1 MTDLRKKRERAV
13 HTAFE
18 DVLGGMRVSE
28 QGGQTASSVGEDTMD
43 GAHLA
48 DLLEQNF
55 AKLDPNKNGITKDE
69 LVKAMLTPWEFS
81 VDEYTM
87 LKLLGKYFDTII
99 HMSDDEQGPETR
111 ITEMDKDVLIQFL
124 RYGGMTLKQLQV
136 WRSADDT
143 PDS

>member
-1 MTDLRKKRERAV
+1 MTEPRKLKEQAV

-18 DVLGGMRVSE
+18 DVLGGLRVSE
-28 QGGQTASSVGEDTMD
+28 HELPKGTTVGEDTMD

-48 DLLEQNF
+48 SLLEMNF
-55 AKLDPNKNGITKDE
+55 SKLDPNNNGITKEE
-69 LVKAMLTPWEFS
+69 LAKAMLTPWEYS

-99 HMSDDEQGPETR
+99 HMSDDEQGPETV

-124 RYGGMTLKQLQV
+124 RFGGMTLKQLQV
-136 WRSADDT
+136 WRSADNT
-143 PDS
+143 PDA

>member
-1 MTDLRKKRERAV
+1 MTEPRKKKERAV

-18 DVLGGMRVSE
+18 DVLGGLRVSE
-28 QGGQTASSVGEDTMD
+28 HDVSKASSVGEDTMD

-48 DLLEQNF
+48 SLLELNF
-55 AKLDPNKNGITKDE
+55 AKLDPNKNGITKEE
-69 LVKAMLTPWEFS
+69 LAKALLTPWEFS

-124 RYGGMTLKQLQV
+124 RYGGLTLKQLQV

>member
-1 MTDLRKKRERAV
+1 MTELRKKKERAV

-18 DVLGGMRVSE
+18 DVLGGLRASE
-28 QGGQTASSVGEDTMD
+28 QEPESVSTVGEDTMD

-48 DLLEQNF
+48 TLLEQNF
-55 AKLDPNKNGITKDE
+55 AKLDPDKDGITKEE

-99 HMSDDEQGPETR
+99 HMSDDEPGPETR

-124 RYGGMTLKQLQV
+124 RYGGMTLKQLQI

-143 PDS
+143 PDA